1 MGKRGKMSLL
11 EGRWQF
17 FGLFE
22 REIYLEESLGLAKNS
37 RLVLKV
43 QLTST
48 TLVRNAYYLR

>member
-1 MGKRGKMSLL
+1 MSLL